1 MFFAFFAAKYL
12 CGYLI
17 MDSEFEQRL
26 RRQPMKPI
34 PAEWRSEILSA
45 AVEAHHASR
54 IAHRSWLSTLK
65 HQFSTLLW
73 PHPVAWAGLAAAW
86 MVIFALNLS
95 MREKSPALADKTPPP
110 SPEVLVELRQQ
121 HKLYAELIG
130 IGETRDA
137 DRQRILSPKPRSERV
152 EILAT

>member
-1 MFFAFFAAKYL
+1 
-12 CGYLI
+12 

-26 RRQPMKPI
+26 CRQPMKPI
-34 PAEWRSEILSA
+34 PAEWRAEILSA

-54 IAHRSWLSTLK
+54 ITHRSWLSTLN
-65 HQFSTLLW
+65 HQLSTLLW
-73 PHPVAWAGLAAAW
+73 PHPAAWASLAAVW
-86 MVIFALNLS
+86 VVIFALNFS
-95 MREKSPALADKTPPP
+95 SRDKPSVLAENMPPS

-130 IGETRDA
+130 IAETRDA
-137 DRQRILSPKPRSERV
+137 DRQRVLSPKPRSERV